1 MLIDI
6 IIYILVAILLT
17 VLVARLKSPLNLIT
31 AAIVGLVIAI
41 VAAKFFGLGVFS
53 LFLIVWMI
61 FVVGGLYALKN
72 YFRTQHHSH
81 HAQR

>member
-17 VLVARLKSPLNLIT
+17 VLIARLKSPLNLI
-31 AAIVGLVIAI
+31 AAGLVGLIIAI

-53 LFLIVWMI
+53 LLLIIWMVL
-61 FVVGGLYALKN
+61 VVGGLYALKN
-72 YFRTQHHSH
+72 YFRSQHRGH
-81 HAQR
+81 HA